1 MYVGVSLGGRFMPV
15 TMMVVKVTMSNSD
28 GEIREFS
35 VESGGSVTI
44 GAGDHAALP
53 EIVLSEATIDIVGDD
68 DVIVSAGGQ
77 SVTLVGFYDCL
88 DGEQDVALG
97 FADSA
102 HDGGIETLGA
112 LLAQTEAAR
121 DGATM
126 ADEVSVSGED
136 VLFFADGAI
145 TGEGSS
151 PVDEPAGSVEVV
163 FLDALSGGESGVDY
177 GYLSA
182 PVLALGDL
190 IDMSHGMAEIEIGA
204 GIARGAA
211 PANDEFAGYF
221 DAIEMADGQLYRSEL
236 SDGREPLAD
245 SAPADSMSQVWLYG
259 SLSEPA
265 HDGWVHFSHIDSTFA
280 DMDLSVGGA
289 DTIWLV

>member
-1 MYVGVSLGGRFMPV
+1 MPV
-15 TMMVVKVTMSNSD
+15 SMMAVRMTMTNSD
-28 GEIREFS
+28 GEVREFT
-35 VESGGSVTI
+35 VESGASVTME
-44 GAGDHAALP
+44 AGDHAALP
-53 EIVLSEATIDIVGDD
+53 EIVLSDATIDIVGDD

-102 HDGGIETLGA
+102 QDGGIETLGA
-112 LLAQTEAAR
+112 LLART
-121 DGATM
+121 D
-126 ADEVSVSGED
+126 ADQDVTSVADDEPAPGDD

-145 TGEGSS
+145 AGEGSS
-151 PVDEPAGSVEVV
+151 PADAPADSVEVV
-163 FLDALSGGESGVDY
+163 FLDALSGGDSGVDY

-190 IDMSHGMAEIEIGA
+190 IDMSHGTMEIEIGA

-211 PANDEFAGYF
+211 PANDEFEGYF
-221 DAIEMADGQLYRSEL
+221 DAIEMVDGQLYRSVLGDE
-236 SDGREPLAD
+236 REPPPD
-245 SAPADSMSQVWLYG
+245 SAAADSMNQVWLYG

-280 DMDLSVGGA
+280 DLDLPIGGA

>member
-1 MYVGVSLGGRFMPV
+1 MPV
-15 TMMVVKVTMSNSD
+15 TMMAVRMTMTNSD
-28 GEIREFS
+28 GEVRDFS

-44 GAGDHAALP
+44 EAGDHAVLP
-53 EIVLSEATIDIVGDD
+53 EIVLSEATIGIVGDD

-88 DGEQDVALG
+88 DAEQDVALG

-112 LLAQTEAAR
+112 LLAQMEAAR
-121 DGATM
+121 DVAAATDN
-126 ADEVSVSGED
+126 ASAPDDD
-136 VLFFADGAI
+136 VLFFANGAIAGDGA
-145 TGEGSS
+145 S
-151 PVDEPAGSVEVV
+151 PVDAPPDSVEVV
-163 FLDALSGGESGVDY
+163 FLDLDALSGGESGVDY

-190 IDMSHGMAEIEIGA
+190 IDMSHGTMEIEIGA
-204 GIARGAA
+204 GVARGAA
-211 PANDEFAGYF
+211 PANDEFEGYF
-221 DAIEMADGQLYRSEL
+221 DAIEMADGQLYRSAL
-236 SDGREPLAD
+236 SDEREPPPD
-245 SAPADSMSQVWLYG
+245 SAAPDSMSQVWLYG

-265 HDGWVHFSHIDSTFA
+265 HDGWVHFSHVDSA
-280 DMDLSVGGA
+280 IGDLDSSVGGA

>member
-1 MYVGVSLGGRFMPV
+1 MIEP
-15 TMMVVKVTMSNSD
+15 
-28 GEIREFS
+28 
-35 VESGGSVTI
+35 
-44 GAGDHAALP
+44 GDHAALP
-53 EIVLSEATIDIVGDD
+53 EFVLSEATIDIVDGD

-88 DGEQDVALG
+88 DAEQDVGLG

-112 LLAQTEAAR
+112 LLARTDAAQ
-121 DGATM
+121 DVTGA
-126 ADEVSVSGED
+126 ADDASALGDD

-145 TGEGSS
+145 IGDDAS
-151 PVDEPAGSVEVV
+151 PADAPVESVEVV

-190 IDMSHGMAEIEIGA
+190 IDMSHGTMEIEIGA
-204 GIARGAA
+204 GMARGAA
-211 PANDEFAGYF
+211 PADDEFEGYF
-221 DAIEMADGQLYRSEL
+221 DAIEMVDGQLYRSVL
-236 SDGREPLAD
+236 SEEREPSPD
-245 SAPADSMSQVWLYG
+245 SAAADSMSQVWQYG

-280 DMDLSVGGA
+280 DLDLSVGGA

>member
-1 MYVGVSLGGRFMPV
+1 M
-15 TMMVVKVTMSNSD
+15 TKSD
-28 GEIREFS
+28 GEVREFS

-44 GAGDHAALP
+44 EAGDHAALP
-53 EIVLSEATIDIVGDD
+53 EIVLSEATIDIVDGD

-88 DGEQDVALG
+88 DGERDVALS
-97 FADSA
+97 FAESA

-112 LLAQTEAAR
+112 LLAQTDAAR
-121 DGATM
+121 DVTSA
-126 ADEVSVSGED
+126 ADDASALGDD

-145 TGEGSS
+145 IGEGAS
-151 PVDEPAGSVEVV
+151 PADAPADSVEVV
-163 FLDALSGGESGVDY
+163 FLDLDALSGGESGVDY
-177 GYLSA
+177 GYLNA

-190 IDMSHGMAEIEIGA
+190 IDMSHGTKEIEIGA

-211 PANDEFAGYF
+211 PANDEFEGYF
-221 DAIEMADGQLYRSEL
+221 DAIEMADGQLYRSGL
-236 SDGREPLAD
+236 SDEREPSPD
-245 SAPADSMSQVWLYG
+245 SAATDSMSQVWMYG

-280 DMDLSVGGA
+280 DLDLSVGGA

>member
-1 MYVGVSLGGRFMPV
+1 MPV
-15 TMMVVKVTMSNSD
+15 TIMAVRMTMTKSD
-28 GEIREFS
+28 GEVREFS

-44 GAGDHAALP
+44 EAGDHAALP
-53 EIVLSEATIDIVGDD
+53 EIILSEATIDIIGDD

-88 DGEQDVALG
+88 DGEQDVALS

-112 LLAQTEAAR
+112 LLAR
-121 DGATM
+121 MD
-126 ADEVSVSGED
+126 ADQDVTNVADDASASSDD
-136 VLFFADGAI
+136 VLFFADGAV
-145 TGEGSS
+145 TGAGAS
-151 PVDEPAGSVEVV
+151 PADAPADNVEVV

-190 IDMSHGMAEIEIGA
+190 IDMSHGTMEIEIGA

-211 PANDEFAGYF
+211 PANDEFEGYF
-221 DAIEMADGQLYRSEL
+221 DAIEMVDGQLYRSVL
-236 SDGREPLAD
+236 SDEREPPPDSASAD
-245 SAPADSMSQVWLYG
+245 STNQVWLYG

-280 DMDLSVGGA
+280 DLDLSVGGA